1 MNEEVSSDNE
11 CWEFYLGRGNFEKW
25 LKKEQEK
32 RVCTRCM
39 AHTVSTVLLKFEISI
54 FQVKMVV

>member
-11 CWEFYLGRGNFEKW
+11 CWEFYLGRGNFEKE
-25 LKKEQEK
+25 EQEK